1 MYLKYFK
8 KHLSEDVLNVLK
20 NVKGSL
26 YLLGFFSLLVFLM
39 ELMLPVILGSL
50 FSIFQENSIVS
61 DVISKFQFGFLKK
74 YSYVE
79 VILLLSIVYAI
90 LRYFIQIKYIKLRAT
105 LVFKITSLL
114 AENLFSKF
122 CYSSP
127 IERGVTKQVIRRKI
141 VDETNEINW
150 QLMIP
155 LCDFVVESMI
165 LVGLIVLV
173 IFFAPIEI
181 TYLIILMSGI
191 YFIIMRFN
199 KNDYK
204 KIGQEKIEIE
214 QSKDSIVKI
223 AASGATSTLYMVNKN
238 WLVDYMIKLFNDSSR
253 IMKNLL
259 ISLNRPRPTME
270 LIFLSLFCLFIYILN
285 LSNVKDEAILTL
297 VVLGGGALR
306 VGASASRINS
316 CINSIKYGL
325 TYLDSVTEMTSI
337 LSQAAPSIKQKT
349 QINSII
355 KIEFNSISKIYDNKR
370 IFNPISMLIN
380 KGDSVA
386 VKGSSGAG
394 KSTLLGIISNSVSL
408 SSGEILFHSKD
419 HIVSP
424 REDVFFI
431 SGQSNDILNRSL
443 MDNLTLGQDLNLK
456 EDTIM
461 EAMTRLGF
469 DSSRVEELLQSDDVK
484 SVISG
489 GEAKRISVL
498 RSLFHKKNI
507 YIFDEPT
514 SGLDPENSKRVL
526 NFIYKNKHPFLFI
539 VSHDEADLTFC
550 NKNILL
556 S

>member
-8 KHLSEDVLNVLK
+8 KNLSEDVLNVLK

-26 YLLGFFSLLVFLM
+26 YLLGFFSLLVFLL
-39 ELMLPVILGSL
+39 ELMLPAILGSL
-50 FSIFQENSIVS
+50 FSIFQESSIVS

-79 VILLLSIVYAI
+79 VVLLLSIVYAI
-90 LRYFIQIKYIKLRAT
+90 LRYLIQIKYIKLRST

-114 AENLFSKF
+114 AENLFAKF

-127 IERGVTKQVIRRKI
+127 IARGASKKVIRRKI

-165 LVGLIVLV
+165 LLGLIFLV

-181 TYLIILMSGI
+181 TYLIILMGGVYYI
-191 YFIIMRFN
+191 FMRLN
-199 KNDYK
+199 KKDYK
-204 KIGQEKIEIE
+204 KIGKEKIEIE
-214 QSKDSIVKI
+214 QAKDSIVKI
-223 AASGATSTLYMVNKN
+223 AASGATSTLYMVNKK
-238 WLVDYMIKLFNDSSR
+238 WLVGYMIQLFADSSR

-259 ISLNRPRPTME
+259 IALNRPRPTME
-270 LIFLSLFCLFIYILN
+270 LIFLSLFCFFIYILH
-285 LSNVKDEAILTL
+285 SSDVKDEAILTL

-306 VGASASRINS
+306 VGPSASRINS
-316 CINSIKYGL
+316 SINSIRYGL
-325 TYLDSVTEMTSI
+325 TYLDSVIEMTSI
-337 LSQAAPSIKQKT
+337 LSQATPSIKQKT
-349 QINSII
+349 PIDNIV
-355 KIEFNSISKIYDNKR
+355 KIEFNLISKIYHNKR

-386 VKGSSGAG
+386 IKGASGAG
-394 KSTLLGIISNSVSL
+394 KSTLLGIISNSISP
-408 SSGEILFHSKD
+408 SSGEILLHSKD

-424 REDVFFI
+424 IEGVFFI
-431 SGQSNDILNRSL
+431 SGQNNDILNRSL
-443 MDNLTLGQDLNLK
+443 MDNLTLGQDINIK

-461 EAMTRLGF
+461 EAMIRLGF
-469 DSSRVEELLQSDDVK
+469 NSSRVGELLQSDDVK

-498 RSLFHKKNI
+498 RSLFHKRNI

-514 SGLDPENSKRVL
+514 SGLDPENSKRVI

-539 VSHDEADLTFC
+539 VSHNETDLTFC
-550 NKNILL
+550 NKNIQLA
-556 S
+556 